1 MSPGR
6 TPSQHN
12 STLAISPFITNRYS
26 RSVAPP
32 PQQQQQQ
39 QQQLTQRQ
47 THSRTQNNEKD
58 GDLLPNSSV
67 NHSRIDNFQAIVSSP
82 LGLKTRDPPAPP
94 SLATPYHQFK
104 GNNDST
110 RVKNGSMFGYAV
122 PSTVR
127 KVSIQEND
135 YRNTTTRSNNNN
147 NIDDVMDH
155 SESKDGDRLTTTLTT
170 TTTAATAADI
180 DVSDLSS
187 VERLRLWRHDALMQ
201 HMYDTAEFVGNKI
214 YTITKDPND
223 AFWLAQVY
231 YYKGSYKRT
240 IDLLSLDNLD
250 TTSIMCRYLITLCLF
265 NLQKYDD
272 ALDIIGETNPFA
284 SSNSADMAADED
296 YDENHEFQ
304 SDGGIKIESSLCF
317 LRGKIYSAQNNFTR
331 AKECY
336 KEAVLIDVKNFEAF
350 QQLTNKNLLTPKEEW
365 ELLDCLDFSS
375 LDDNK
380 QVIKQ
385 LYTIACS
392 NYINKDRIETSKRIL
407 CEEYTLESNV
417 DVIKCEVELCF
428 SNCKYNECLD
438 YCERYLAKDELNP
451 KILPT
456 YIACLQELGATNK
469 LFLVSHK
476 LAERIPKDAITWY
489 SVATYYMSLKK
500 IGEARKFYSKS
511 LIMDPSFAAAWL
523 GFVHTFAAEGEQDQ
537 ALAAYSTAAR
547 FFPGNHLPNMFL
559 GMQYMSLNNY
569 ALAEEYF
576 TLAYD
581 ICSQDPLLLNEMGVL
596 YFKKDEYEK
605 SKKFLNKAMEQ
616 VTGLNPTARTTISI
630 QLNLAHTYRK
640 LGDYERAIKCFK
652 YVLEDSEKDGDIYLT
667 LGFLYLKIKQLE
679 KAISYLHKALALK
692 PKNTAAQELLLHAL
706 ELNVVLAIDDD
717 HPLVVSSK
725 IQNEI
730 DRTEM
735 SPHGV
740 PTMEQAANIKK
751 RPSIPFLD
759 SGRTISKRSRR
770 NDVLKNKSRTNSNH
784 FEEDE
789 AMDLE

>member
-26 RSVAPP
+26 RTVAPS
-32 PQQQQQQ
+32 QQQQQPQ
-39 QQQLTQRQ
+39 QQTQIQQ
-47 THSRTQNNEKD
+47 TKHRRPQTADKD
-58 GDLLPNSSV
+58 NDNQQNSSATY
-67 NHSRIDNFQAIVSSP
+67 SRIDNFQAIVSSP
-82 LGLKTRDPPAPP
+82 LGLKTRDAPVPQP
-94 SLATPYHQFK
+94 SLATPYHQTK
-104 GNNDST
+104 RNNDDESMKIN
-110 RVKNGSMFGYAV
+110 KNGSMFGLAI

-127 KVSIQEND
+127 KVSIHETD
-135 YRNTTTRSNNNN
+135 YRNNSNVTKT
-147 NIDDVMDH
+147 NIDDVMDNRIDTTND
-155 SESKDGDRLTTTLTT
+155 KLTTTLTT
-170 TTTAATAADI
+170 TTTAATTTDI
-180 DVSDLSS
+180 DVSELTS
-187 VERLRLWRHDALMQ
+187 VERMRLWRHDSLMQ
-201 HMYDTAEFVGNKI
+201 HMYDTAEYIGNKI

-231 YYKGSYKRT
+231 YYKGSYKRA
-240 IDLLSLDNLD
+240 IDLLSMDDLD
-250 TTSIMCRYLITLCLF
+250 TTSIMCQYLITLCLF
-265 NLQKYDD
+265 NLTKYDD

-284 SSNSADMAADED
+284 TTTTTATTTTDVDDDMSMIQDLQ
-296 YDENHEFQ
+296 N
-304 SDGGIKIESSLCF
+304 DGGIKIESSLCF

-331 AKECY
+331 AKECF
-336 KEAVLIDVKNFEAF
+336 KEAVLVDVKNFEAF

-365 ELLDCLDFSS
+365 DLLDCLDFSE
-375 LDDNK
+375 LGDNETM
-380 QVIKQ
+380 IKQ
-385 LYTIACS
+385 LYTICCS
-392 NYINKDRIETSKRIL
+392 NYINKERLTEARKIL
-407 CEEYTLESNV
+407 SEEYSLGQNV
-417 DVIKCEVELCF
+417 DVIKSKIELCF
-428 SNCKYNECLD
+428 TSCKYNECLD
-438 YCERYLAKDELNP
+438 LCEKYLSHDELNT

-456 YIACLQELGATNK
+456 YISCLQELGASNK
-469 LFLVSHK
+469 LFLVSHN
-476 LAERIPKDAITWY
+476 LAERIPKEPITWY
-489 SVATYYMSLKK
+489 AVATYYMTLKK
-500 IGEARKFYSKS
+500 IIEARKFYSKC
-511 LIMDPSFAAAWL
+511 LIMDPFFAPAWL

-596 YFKKDEYEK
+596 YFKKDEFEK
-605 SKKFLNKAMEQ
+605 SKKYLNRAMEQ
-616 VTGLNPTARTTISI
+616 VSDLNPTAKTAISI

-652 YVLEDSEKDGDIYLT
+652 YVLDDSEKDGDIYLT
-667 LGFLYLKIKQLE
+667 LGFLFLKVKQLE
-679 KAISYLHKALALK
+679 KAISFLHKALALK

-725 IQNEI
+725 IQDEI

-735 SPHGV
+735 WNSDDFLKKPQLE
-740 PTMEQAANIKK
+740 PTNVKK

-759 SGRTISKRSRR
+759 SKNLSKRSR
-770 NDVLKNKSRTNSNH
+770 KNQPTTE
-784 FEEDE
+784 EEDE